1 MPLSSLSSTHQ
12 TMPDGALLSVRDV
25 AKSFVMH
32 LRDGVVLPVVA
43 NVRFDLFPGECV
55 VLGGPS
61 GVGKSSI
68 LRMVYGNY
76 AIDEGSVLVRDPVS
90 GEVRDLGAG
99 DPRLVLAIRH
109 NGIGY
114 VSQFLRA
121 VPRVSAVEI
130 VAEPLVSRG
139 IDRTEA
145 TSRARDMLSRLNL
158 PETLHGL
165 PPATFSGGEKQ
176 RVNIARGFITNHP
189 VLLLDEPTAS
199 LDAENRDV
207 VTAMIGE
214 KLARGTAILGIFH
227 DQPVREAVATR
238 TIDVSAFSAR
248 KAA

>member
-1 MPLSSLSSTHQ
+1 MPPSFPAL
-12 TMPDGALLSVRDV
+12 PEGALMSVRDV
-25 AKSFVMH
+25 AKSFTMH
-32 LRDGVVLPVVA
+32 LRDGIVLPVVA
-43 NVRFDLFPGECV
+43 HVDFDLLAGECV

-76 AIDEGSVLVRDPVS
+76 AIDRGTILVRDPATQA
-90 GEVRDLGAG
+90 VRDLGSG
-99 DPRLVLAIRH
+99 DPRLVLSIRQD
-109 NGIGY
+109 GIAY

-121 VPRVSAVEI
+121 VPRVSALDI
-130 VAEPLVSRG
+130 VAEPLVARG
-139 IDRTEA
+139 IDRST
-145 TSRARDMLSRLNL
+145 ARDRATALLARLNL
-158 PETLHGL
+158 PEMLHGL

-176 RVNIARGFITNHP
+176 RVNIARGFITDHP

-207 VTAMIGE
+207 VIAMIRE

-227 DQPVREAVATR
+227 DQPVRDAVATR